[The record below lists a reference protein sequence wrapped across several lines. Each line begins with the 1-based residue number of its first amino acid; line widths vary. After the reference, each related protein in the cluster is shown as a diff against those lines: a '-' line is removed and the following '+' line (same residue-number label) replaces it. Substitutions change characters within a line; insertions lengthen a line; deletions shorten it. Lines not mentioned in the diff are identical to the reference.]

1 MLNPYVILGLV
12 LFWGASC
19 VGSYLKGSE
28 VAQNE
33 AKARFSEQLEATIA
47 QAREDSVIDMM
58 AATEAEAARHKSR
71 IVYRDRVVK
80 VKEAINE
87 IPTVCA
93 IPDAAVR
100 LLNESIR
107 DANNS
112 APATKSVP
120 LPADPTSLKRVSA
133 RTWIEL
139 PDYD

>member
-58 AATEAEAARHKSR
+58 AATEAEAKRHKSR
-71 IVYRDRVVK
+71 IVYRDRIVK
-80 VKEAINE
+80 VKESINE
-87 IPTVCA
+87 IPVACV
-93 IPDAAVR
+93 IPDGAVGMF
-100 LLNESIR
+100 NDAIR
-107 DANNS
+107 NANDSTPS
-112 APATKSVP
+112 AKPVP
-120 LPADPTSLKRVSA
+120 LPADPSALKRGDA
-133 RTWIEL
+133 G
-139 PDYD
+139 DGA

>member
-58 AATEAEAARHKSR
+58 AATEAEAKRHKSR
-71 IVYRDRVVK
+71 IVYRDRIVK
-80 VKEAINE
+80 VKESINE
-87 IPTVCA
+87 IPTSCA

-107 DANNS
+107 DANHS
-112 APATKSVP
+112 APTPKSVP
-120 LPADPTSLKRVSA
+120 LPANPTTFKRGQC
-133 RTWIEL
+133 RNL
-139 PDYD
+139 D